1 MAIERFSLQS
11 SHVVYDNNFER
22 GFAGDLLR
30 PLTVYDDPPLTTD
43 SRLTDV
49 PKWHVRF
56 SFDCLSHRRGGRCV
70 TAIGSSIRS
79 RRSEM
84 RKFGLAL
91 LLLSA
96 ISIKVGC
103 IVPIYSS
110 TKDVRA
116 RQLIFVSE
124 GYRHIPKIWERIW
137 GLDMPDVATPYRT
150 HGGVI

>member
-1 MAIERFSLQS
+1 
-11 SHVVYDNNFER
+11 
-22 GFAGDLLR
+22 
-30 PLTVYDDPPLTTD
+30 
-43 SRLTDV
+43 
-49 PKWHVRF
+49 
-56 SFDCLSHRRGGRCV
+56 
-70 TAIGSSIRS
+70 
-79 RRSEM
+79 M

-91 LLLSA
+91 LLLAA
-96 ISIKVGC
+96 ISVKVGC

-110 TKDVRA
+110 TKDDRA